1 MNIRSAF
8 SKANLKV
15 RSLNLKNRVFSGAK
29 QNNGKF
35 AFDVSVFFSFLVL
48 TILTFTGLH
57 IFREE
62 SYADTDIAAII
73 TQNGYYINTTSDS
86 LNGSINMNVNATASG
101 TMAIAKDTLNIK
113 SNVPDGYNVYVAMK
127 RDEACTDNCNALK
140 KDGST
145 ANIPAT
151 TGTFSNPTTL
161 STNTWG
167 YAIEKN
173 QTGAPANN
181 FDTTYNTSVPDGSNV
196 FAALP
201 AKGNDQLIQTI
212 NTPNS
217 VDGIDANIYYGINV
231 NTAKESGIYR
241 GEITYSIVAKNASGV
256 AEIASVSPDSTDKLE
271 GGEMLTISTNYTF
284 SPENAGNVNIFI
296 NSLTESKPC
305 TNVAK
310 TIVNGALQFTCIA
323 PAYDTGKYDV
333 RVLIPNYSKDITL
346 TRALNYYVDSADSKN
361 LRNAV
366 KTGFNSGT
374 LESTV
379 DSSYYAGDTLPLSDL
394 VDVYNQDFDDT
405 KTGEQNTADSGITI
419 NDDGSVSIAPGY
431 HSGQTVPSSSLGG
444 GSGGTLTGILTVDGR
459 SHISYGWVNAGCNGR
474 VCGGTNAIADWSM
487 AITIVNNEVSSVRVV
502 GGTTGPV
509 RTTGAPTTD
518 NQRAAQV
525 YASIRSA
532 TWTPGV
538 NSSTSGTV
546 RVNGTSSGQY
556 GWMNAGCYDICGAYN
571 ISLSWVMSITIANNA
586 VSATST
592 SPSSS
597 SLILGGDTSDNNTV
611 GKISVSIGSASFT
624 PN

>member
-1 MNIRSAF
+1 MSIKEALA
-8 SKANLKV
+8 KVNLKIE
-15 RSLNLKNRVFSGAK
+15 NKNR
-29 QNNGKF
+29 F
-35 AFDVSVFFSFLVL
+35 AFNFAVFFSFLAL

-101 TMAIAKDTLNIK
+101 TMVVAKDTLNIK

-127 RDEACTDNCNALK
+127 RDETCTTNCNALK

-151 TGTFSNPTTL
+151 TGTFASPTTL
-161 STNTWG
+161 SVNTWG

-201 AKGNDQLIQTI
+201 AKGDDQLIQTI

-241 GEITYSIVAKNASGV
+241 GEIAYTIVAKNASGV

-271 GGEMLTISTNYTF
+271 GGEILTISTNYTF
-284 SPENAGNVNIFI
+284 SPANAGTVNIFV
-296 NSLTESKPC
+296 NSLTESKAC
-305 TNVAK
+305 TSVTK
-310 TIVNGALQFTCIA
+310 TTVNGALQFTCIA

-333 RVLIPNYSKDITL
+333 RILIPNYSKDITV
-346 TRALNYYVDSADSKN
+346 TRALNYYVDSADAKN

-366 KTGFNSGT
+366 KTGFNSST

-379 DSSYYAGDTLPLSDL
+379 DSSYYAGDTVPLSDL
-394 VDVYNQDFDDT
+394 VDVYSQDFDDQ
-405 KTGEQNTADSGITI
+405 KTGEQNTEDSGITI

-431 HSGQTVPSSSLGG
+431 HSGQTIPGSSLGG
-444 GSGGTLTGILTVDGR
+444 GGGTLTGILTVDGR
-459 SHISYGWVNAGCNGR
+459 SHISYGWVNTGCNGR

-546 RVNGTSSGQY
+546 RINGTSSGQY

-597 SLILGGDTSDNNTV
+597 SLVLGGDTSDNNTV
-611 GKISVSIGSASFT
+611 GKISVSIGPATFT